1 MSNTERVEINP
12 SQIYDDVDT
21 SQENL
26 AKEGIDI
33 TKDVVTSKDGTVAEI
48 STPDTRPM
56 GAESSDGT
64 RPDWLPEKF
73 TSAEEMAKAYSE
85 LEKKQSSG
93 QEETQTEEQPQDD
106 GDVEQ
111 VPLQKFYDEFE
122 TEGGLSEKSYNEL
135 EELGLPKGLVDSYIE
150 GQKAIAN
157 THIDAVHQTVGGK
170 ENYESLMGWASDNLS
185 EQEKNA
191 FNHTVDYGTVEQI
204 NMALGG
210 LMSRAGMSP
219 NTPKQP
225 DLFEGVSPD
234 YSSDAPYASI
244 NEMTTD
250 MNNPKYEKDPAFRE
264 MVERRLGKSSII

>member
-1 MSNTERVEINP
+1 
-12 SQIYDDVDT
+12 
-21 SQENL
+21 
-26 AKEGIDI
+26 
-33 TKDVVTSKDGTVAEI
+33 
-48 STPDTRPM
+48 
-56 GAESSDGT
+56 
-64 RPDWLPEKF
+64 
-73 TSAEEMAKAYSE
+73 
-85 LEKKQSSG
+85 
-93 QEETQTEEQPQDD
+93 
-106 GDVEQ
+106 
-111 VPLQKFYDEFE
+111 
-122 TEGGLSEKSYNEL
+122 
-135 EELGLPKGLVDSYIE
+135 
-150 GQKAIAN
+150 
-157 THIDAVHQTVGGK
+157 
-170 ENYESLMGWASDNLS
+170 MGWASENLS

-219 NTPKQP
+219 NTAKQP